1 MKPYGIRYLVCY
13 HEAMCGLPADTAG
26 CLNVVNTLTG
36 NAFWYDNYN
45 EEWLQSIYCA
55 DTTLKLLDIKDDSIK
70 YEEVDYFDN
79 GYVSTDDLWE
89 QRTRA
94 SLVRRYPEEFAQNL
108 ELSAI
113 EPEM

>member
-45 EEWLQSIYCA
+45 EEWHMSIYCA
-55 DTTLKLLDIKDDSIK
+55 ESTLKEIGNE
-70 YEEVDYFDN
+70 YEEVDNFDN
-79 GYVSTDDLWE
+79 GYVNTDDLWD

-94 SLVRRYPEEFAQNL
+94 SLVRRYPEEFTKNIELTQFEL
-108 ELSAI
+108 E
-113 EPEM
+113 M